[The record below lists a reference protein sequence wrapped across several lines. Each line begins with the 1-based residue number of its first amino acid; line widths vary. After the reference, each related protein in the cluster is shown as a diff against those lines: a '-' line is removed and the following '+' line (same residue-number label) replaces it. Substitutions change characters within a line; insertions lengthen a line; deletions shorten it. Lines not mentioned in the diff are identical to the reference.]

1 MSLLLKDSLFSGAD
15 ALRGNTRSHPEHDGK
30 DLSGRWYYAGDGMG
44 EQVGAGIKN
53 EKVLDKT
60 VKIM

>member
-1 MSLLLKDSLFSGAD
+1 
-15 ALRGNTRSHPEHDGK
+15 
-30 DLSGRWYYAGDGMG
+30 MG

-60 VKIM
+60 VKIMIKYLLAELFTSD